1 MNTEALFL
9 FLILLL
15 GLLLCSFL
23 GGNCGYE
30 GFTGNVSGTLKN
42 SQPNSNTTSNANGTS
57 TTGASTN
64 SSVNYDNYNHYS
76 GNSTELVNGT
86 TFYGENGGSVI
97 VNIGSNG
104 SQELKIILKRGDSP
118 IIFKT
123 TPPATTPATTTP
135 SSSATK
141 QEGYTNRYTNY
152 SDNNVIATKFYGPN
166 GETANIVRI
175 SNGLKINVLTSSGYY
190 TYFQSGTQENSN
202 TMSSTQYYGSTGSP
216 IQTSA
221 TTLAYQDPYDE
232 SSSVKRRHSDNK
244 KYHDNASASTN
255 SSIEFLGSTNYN
267 DKNYNDKNYNDQ
279 YYSTLPKGI
288 PASQIP
294 MGQEDLYI
302 LKSQIVPPVCPACPS
317 VNISSQSSSTDETK
331 CPACPPCGRCPESN
345 FECKKIPNY
354 SAIDNQYLPMPVLN
368 DFSTFG
374 M

>member
-1 MNTEALFL
+1 
-9 FLILLL
+9 
-15 GLLLCSFL
+15 
-23 GGNCGYE
+23 
-30 GFTGNVSGTLKN
+30 LK
-42 SQPNSNTTSNANGTS
+42 
-57 TTGASTN
+57 
-64 SSVNYDNYNHYS
+64 
-76 GNSTELVNGT
+76 
-86 TFYGENGGSVI
+86 
-97 VNIGSNG
+97 
-104 SQELKIILKRGDSP
+104 KGDSP
-118 IIFKT
+118 IIFKPTPPTSTT
-123 TPPATTPATTTP
+123 TPSTPAVPSTTP

-216 IQTSA
+216 IQTSD
-221 TTLAYQDPYDE
+221 TTLAYQDPYNE
-232 SSSVKRRHSDNK
+232 SSSVKRHHTYNN
-244 KYHDNASASTN
+244 KYHDNN
-255 SSIEFLGSTNYN
+255 SSIGFLGSTNYN
-267 DKNYNDKNYNDQ
+267 DQNYNDQNYNDQNYNDQ

-317 VNISSQSSSTDETK
+317 VNISSQSSSSDETK

>member
-23 GGNCGYE
+23 GGNCDYE
-30 GFTGNVSGTLKN
+30 GFTGNFSGTFTSKPDSTNMNN
-42 SQPNSNTTSNANGTS
+42 SRRDKSKSKTAS
-57 TTGASTN
+57 TGGASTG
-64 SSVNYDNYNHYS
+64 SKVNYDNYNHFS
-76 GNSTELVNGT
+76 GSSTKLASGT
-86 TFYGENGGSVI
+86 TFYGENGGSVVVTTNTDGTQSLQVTFPNKNEAI
-97 VNIGSNG
+97 TFKLEPSY
-104 SQELKIILKRGDSP
+104 SSTSDSK
-118 IIFKT
+118 KT
-123 TPPATTPATTTP
+123 PTSSVESYQNRTSTT
-135 SSSATK
+135 
-141 QEGYTNRYTNY
+141 Y
-152 SDNNVIATKFYGPN
+152 YGPD
-166 GETANIVRI
+166 GETATVLNTSDGQQSVNIKTPTG
-175 SNGLKINVLTSSGYY
+175 SY
-190 TYFQSGTQENSN
+190 TYTQSGTYYNKDN
-202 TMSSTQYYGSTGSP
+202 TSSTQYYGSTGST
-216 IQTSA
+216 IQSSANTLAYEEPYGESSNKKRRHSNNNKYNDNTSA
-221 TTLAYQDPYDE
+221 TT
-232 SSSVKRRHSDNK
+232 
-244 KYHDNASASTN
+244 N
-255 SSIEFLGSTNYN
+255 SSTGFLGST
-267 DKNYNDKNYNDQ
+267 NYNDQ

-317 VNISSQSSSTDETK
+317 VNISSSSASSPNETK